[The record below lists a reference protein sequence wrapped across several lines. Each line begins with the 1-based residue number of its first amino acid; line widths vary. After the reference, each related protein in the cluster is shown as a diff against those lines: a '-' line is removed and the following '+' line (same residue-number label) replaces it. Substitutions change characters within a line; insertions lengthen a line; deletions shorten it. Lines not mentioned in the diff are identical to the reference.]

1 MVIRFKMDLGLQAQQ
16 VLMVMVVQQ
25 VQLEQVSL
33 LLEMERLLLQ
43 LMERERIIL
52 RDISDY
58 MNQVL
63 VIAN

>member
-1 MVIRFKMDLGLQAQQ
+1 MDLGLQAQQ